1 MTLSGKRV
9 ALLEGRMSGEMAG
22 LVRRHGGEP
31 YAVPAVREH
40 ALSSGAA
47 VAALLDELHAGRIQN
62 AVFLTGA
69 GARALFHEAE
79 ELGRLPELLADLRAV
94 RTICRGPKPSAALS
108 RERVPISLAASEP
121 YTTAELLH
129 VLASVELSGAGVA
142 LIHYGERDQTLFEY
156 LRGRGAHLIE
166 LCLYEWLLPE
176 DPLPLQGLVREIID
190 GRVDAITFT
199 SQVQARHL
207 FQVAAVLGNQA
218 ELAAALNGKTIVAS
232 LAPTCANALRE
243 LGVEPHVI
251 PVHSKMGQLIVALEQ
266 HIEAS
271 AVRA

>member
-1 MTLSGKRV
+1 MTLSGRRV
-9 ALLEGRMSGEMAG
+9 ALLEGRMTGEMAA

-40 ALSSGAA
+40 ALDSGPA
-47 VAALLDELHAGRIQN
+47 VTAMLDELHAGTIQN

-69 GARALFHEAE
+69 GARALFHEADA
-79 ELGRLPELLADLRAV
+79 LGRLEELLTDLRGV

-108 RERVPISLAASEP
+108 RERIPVSLAAAEP
-121 YTTAELLH
+121 YTTVELLH
-129 VLASVELSGAGVA
+129 TLQPLDLFGAGVA
-142 LIHYGERDQTLFEY
+142 LIHYGERDRSLSEH
-156 LRGRGAHLIE
+156 LRARGALVTE

-176 DPLPLQGLVREIID
+176 DLTPLQRLIGEVIA
-190 GRVDAITFT
+190 GRLDAIAFT

-207 FQVAAVLGNQA
+207 FQVAAGLGKAA
-218 ELAAALNGKTIVAS
+218 ELAAALNTRTVVAS

-251 PVHSKMGQLIVALEQ
+251 PQHAKMGHLIVALAERTG
-266 HIEAS
+266 APT
-271 AVRA
+271 R